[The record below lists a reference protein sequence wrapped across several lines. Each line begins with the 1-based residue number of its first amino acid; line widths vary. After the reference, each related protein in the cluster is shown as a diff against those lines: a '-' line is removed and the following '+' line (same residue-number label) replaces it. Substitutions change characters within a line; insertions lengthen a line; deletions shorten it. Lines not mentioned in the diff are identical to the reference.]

1 MLAQSFSTRADR
13 LLPVRES
20 SPGEDLDY
28 ERPMDGE
35 QPRTERL
42 RTLPLR
48 SSLISSAEVTPDP
61 RETSSSAIFRESLR
75 LSSMSRSTAG
85 RPVASETASTN
96 RFAKR
101 EAKIGL
107 GTFMDDNDDQR
118 MLTSPNSPQQ
128 ARSFHHSGARR
139 ATTKDSYSRTPSKEF
154 DDGLTFGRQSPAV
167 RASFGSKRG
176 GNHDRCASGSGSSST
191 ADVVSYDDE
200 DDEEDAGDFP
210 VQQAAVDR
218 HQAIASSHDE
228 EMDDIL
234 EAGVETSNM
243 GPRMT
248 EDASLRM
255 SELRTPPVD
264 KLTSLSGYLPL
275 EPTPR
280 PTHTPQPEQAAETS
294 STPPAWSSGNSAP
307 AEALEVLRL
316 KRELEALRQTV
327 HTQREQADA
336 DRTQQ
341 QQQIRELESRLT
353 FERQQVVK
361 LQEVVAESLG
371 KQDAMR
377 EALDLL
383 NFEKDELQGQLIE
396 ERSKNTRAEADI
408 RLFSRRNRTLHE
420 RYTALHQETEQLR
433 LEIRRLQYETSPSS
447 DGENYYKERLIKALA
462 ENEVLQQILE
472 NARLDANS
480 TKHAGDMSPAAQLY
494 YRSPS
499 RQGRVQ
505 SESSHLLQRVR
516 SVPLMNPEHSLDSA
530 QYNDATPLGQSRSTK
545 VSPVAARSSL
555 QQNSSA
561 TVTSPWATQ
570 QSPSSRSYRSNDA
583 SSYDSGHPPSTPSKI
598 ERPQTPM
605 DYLQLH
611 KQLNEQLTSLIAE
624 KQQVEAEMRKI
635 PISGGGKFRRQ
646 KDALD
651 SRLDELDSDIG
662 RLKRQMR
669 EVGVF

>member
-1 MLAQSFSTRADR
+1 MN
-13 LLPVRES
+13 
-20 SPGEDLDY
+20 
-28 ERPMDGE
+28 GE
-35 QPRTERL
+35 QERTERL
-42 RTLPLR
+42 LTLPLG
-48 SSLISSAEVTPDP
+48 SSLISSTGVTPHP
-61 RETSSSAIFRESLR
+61 RETSSPAIFRESLR
-75 LSSMSRSTAG
+75 LGSMSRSTAG
-85 RPVASETASTN
+85 RPVTSEASLTNWFARRET
-96 RFAKR
+96 
-101 EAKIGL
+101 KIGL
-107 GTFMDDNDDQR
+107 GTIMDDGGDQK
-118 MLTSPNSPQQ
+118 MPPSPHSPQQ
-128 ARSFHHSGARR
+128 TRSFQRSDTRR
-139 ATTKDSYSRTPSKEF
+139 ATTKDSYSGTQSKEF
-154 DDGLTFGRQSPAV
+154 DDGPTFGRQSPPV
-167 RASFGSKRG
+167 RASLGSKRG

-191 ADVVSYDDE
+191 ADVVSYDDD
-200 DDEEDAGDFP
+200 DDEEDVGDFP

-218 HQAIASSHDE
+218 HQAIESSHDGDL
-228 EMDDIL
+228 DDIL
-234 EAGVETSNM
+234 EADIETSNT

-275 EPTPR
+275 EPPSR
-280 PTHTPQPEQAAETS
+280 ATHTPQPEQATETS
-294 STPPAWSSGNSAP
+294 KTPPAWPLINSGST
-307 AEALEVLRL
+307 EALEILQL
-316 KRELEALRQTV
+316 KRELEALRETV

-336 DRTQQ
+336 DRAHQ

-361 LQEVVAESLG
+361 LQEALTESLG

-377 EALDLL
+377 EALELL
-383 NFEKDELQGQLIE
+383 NFEKDELQDQLIE

-433 LEIRRLQYETSPSS
+433 VEIRRLQYETSPSS

-530 QYNDATPLGQSRSTK
+530 QYNDATPLDHRLPLGQSRSTK
-545 VSPVAARSSL
+545 VSPVAARSAL

-583 SSYDSGHPPSTPSKI
+583 SSYDSGHPPSTPSKF
-598 ERPQTPM
+598 ERPQTPL

-635 PISGGGKFRRQ
+635 PISGGGKYRRQ